1 MKSNIVCVILSD
13 TDESM
18 QLQHML
24 REKKCG
30 PMNTITGEQVIE
42 TILSAVRAGKLVVD
56 LPVDDMC
63 EAIYIDNLDGIE
75 GQYGL
80 SRELYFALIR
90 SHYTRC
96 GKQRVIICSFYNET
110 PAKIFSQEHE
120 FKLLKFEDVKKG
132 DALQ

>member
-1 MKSNIVCVILSD
+1 MHCIMCAVLNDDS
-13 TDESM
+13 ESM

-24 REKKCG
+24 REKYGCV
-30 PMNTITGEQVIE
+30 NTITGEQVIE
-42 TILSAVRAGKLVVD
+42 TIFSAIRAGKLVVD

-90 SHYTRC
+90 SHYTPC
-96 GKQRVIICSFYNET
+96 SKQRLIICSFYNET
-110 PAKIFSQEHE
+110 LAKIFSQEHK